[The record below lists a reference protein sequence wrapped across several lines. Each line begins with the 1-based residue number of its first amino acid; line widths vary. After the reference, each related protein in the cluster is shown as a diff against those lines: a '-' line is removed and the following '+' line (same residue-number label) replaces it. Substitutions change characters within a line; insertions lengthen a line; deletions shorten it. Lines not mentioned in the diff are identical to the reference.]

1 MREFHAGA
9 AGGYSPA
16 ILGEPNAVRVE
27 KRPSRVMVR
36 FATLPE
42 TIQTREGPVRAHA
55 GDAVVRAP
63 TGEQWPV
70 ARTAFEQRYR
80 PAGAPGVYDSV
91 PHPSLA
97 VRMAEP
103 FAVVLADGVSR
114 LSGQPGDWLLD
125 YGDGHLGIVG
135 ADIFAATYHLLD

>member
-1 MREFHAGA
+1 MREFHSAGA
-9 AGGYSPA
+9 GAVSPPL
-16 ILGEPNAVRVE
+16 LGDPNVVRVQ
-27 KRPSRVMVR
+27 KRPSRVTVR

-42 TIQTREGPVRAHA
+42 TIQTREGPVQAHA
-55 GDAVVRAP
+55 GDAVVSAP

-70 ARTAFEQRYR
+70 ERAAFEQRYR
-80 PAGAPGVYDSV
+80 PAGPPGMYDSV

-97 VRMAEP
+97 VRMAGP

-135 ADIFAATYHLLD
+135 ADIFAATYHMLD

>member
-1 MREFHAGA
+1 ML
-9 AGGYSPA
+9 
-16 ILGEPNAVRVE
+16 LGEPGVVRVQ
-27 KRPSRVMVR
+27 KRPTRVMVR
-36 FATLPE
+36 FATQAE
-42 TIQTREGPVRAHA
+42 TIHSREGPVRARA

-70 ARTAFEQRYR
+70 ERAAFEQRYR
-80 PAGAPGVYDSV
+80 PAGTPGMYDTV

-97 VRMAEP
+97 LRMTDR

-114 LSGQPGDWLLD
+114 LSGGPDDWLLD

-135 ADIFAATYHLLD
+135 ADIFDATYQLLG